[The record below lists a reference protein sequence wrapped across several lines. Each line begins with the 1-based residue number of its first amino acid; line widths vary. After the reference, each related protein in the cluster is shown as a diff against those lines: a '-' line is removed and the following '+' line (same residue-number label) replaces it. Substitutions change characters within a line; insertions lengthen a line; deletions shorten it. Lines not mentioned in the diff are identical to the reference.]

1 MSLDPTRSPRKLI
14 VPLLLLAVLAFA
26 AGPATAQ
33 VPPHWDHYKVYQVES
48 AVLHPTVVNLR
59 DQFTFS
65 AHQVHAMEWFANP
78 VEKNHAG
85 ILYPITR
92 PELHYAWWR
101 IDPLPFSIDIIA
113 SNQFG
118 DHPLH
123 VGDARYLLNPATKN
137 APAGSPIP
145 PANHYKCYSCI
156 GQPLTAP
163 LILTDQFNQ
172 RTASQLIPVFFCT
185 PVEKKTSSGQ
195 VYPIL
200 DPEQHYVV
208 YDIGPGPG
216 AYPAHVVDQF
226 VDTQILM
233 TADRFLMVPTR
244 KHFPPTEAKSSTWG
258 RLKQLY
264 R

>member
-26 AGPATAQ
+26 AGSATAQ
-33 VPPHWDHYKVYQVES
+33 VPPHWDHYKVYQVE
-48 AVLHPTVVNLR
+48 APVPYTTVVQLR
-59 DQFTFS
+59 DQFGFS
-65 AHQVHAMEWFANP
+65 THATHLMDWFANP

-85 ILYPITR
+85 RIFPITH
-92 PELHYAWWR
+92 PELHYSWWR
-101 IDPLPFSIDIIA
+101 IDPQPFSIDIIA

-123 VGDARYLLNPATKN
+123 VFDAKYLLNPATKN
-137 APAGSPIP
+137 APVGAPIP
-145 PANHYKCYSCI
+145 PANHYKCYSCA

-163 LILTDQFNQ
+163 LFLRDQFYQ
-172 RTASQLIPVFFCT
+172 RNASQLIPVFFCT
-185 PVEKKTSSGQ
+185 PVEKQTSSGQ
-195 VYPIL
+195 VYPML
-200 DPEQHYVV
+200 DPDQHYVV

-216 AYPAHVVDQF
+216 AFPAHVVDQF
-226 VDTQILM
+226 VEAQILM
-233 TADRFLMVPTR
+233 TADRFLMVPTL
-244 KHFPPTEAKSSTWG
+244 KHFPPTDVKSSTWG